1 MRLGEQ
7 EYALFALVATCFLL
21 WAGLWV
27 WLFRRRGSKFT
38 VRQGFV
44 VFTGFVVIP
53 ALMRAAASPGRVP
66 ILARLVDGYGYWVV
80 VVIVLVIWTTL
91 VLVVMRTIRRE

>member
-1 MRLGEQ
+1 MRLTEQ
-7 EYALFALVATCFLL
+7 EYALLSLVAICFLL

-38 VRQGFV
+38 VHQGFV

-53 ALMRAAASPGRVP
+53 ALMRAAASGGRVP
-66 ILARLVDGYGYWVV
+66 ILGRLVDEYGYWVV
-80 VVIVLVIWTTL
+80 LVIVLVIWTAL
-91 VLVVMRTIRRE
+91 VLVVMKTIRRE